1 MSDSKKENKNSIV
14 ENIVNSISEFA
25 KKNNWTPQKIE
36 NNKPKNEVDQLQN
49 SPLNRYWGKSK

>member
-1 MSDSKKENKNSIV
+1 MSDSKKENKISIV

>member
-1 MSDSKKENKNSIV
+1 MPDSKKENKNSII
-14 ENIVNSISEFA
+14 ENKVNSISQLA

-36 NNKPKNEVDQLQN
+36 NNKPKKDADQLQN